1 MTDKLTE
8 ELLNELLFTDSLSA
22 FIVAALGDKD
32 VTLSEYLNRQLEVKQ
47 LKKSA
52 VIKNAKLNPT
62 FAYQI
67 FSGDRN
73 ASKDKLLQLSFS
85 MGLDL
90 QETQRLLKIAGA
102 GELYCKTR
110 RDAIIIYC
118 LSKKMSLAETDEIL
132 FQFQEPTICE
142 E

>member
-1 MTDKLTE
+1 MAEKLTE
-8 ELLNELLFTDSLSA
+8 ELLNKLLFTSSLSSY
-22 FIVAALGDKD
+22 LDHELMDKNIS
-32 VTLSEYLNRQLEVKQ
+32 LSDYLNTQLELKQ
-47 LKKSA
+47 RKKSD
-52 VIKNAKLNPT
+52 VIRESKLNST

-85 MGLDL
+85 MRLDL
-90 QETQRLLKIAGA
+90 RETQRLLKIANA
-102 GELYCKTR
+102 GELYCKNR

-118 LSKKMSLAETDEIL
+118 ISQNMTLAQTDDTL
-132 FQFQEPTICE
+132 FQFDEATICE